1 MMAFRVVEKNEDLL
15 DGGASLVIDRKR
27 LVGGRVGS
35 L

>member
-1 MMAFRVVEKNEDLL
+1 MMAFRVVEENEVLL
-15 DGGASLVIDRKR
+15 NGAASLVIDRKR